1 MLATAPRRRDARRRG
16 RGRET
21 ARGRARGRL
30 AIPPIPV
37 AGRAP
42 MTAIYAA
49 LARVPSLM
57 AQADGDS

>member
-1 MLATAPRRRDARRRG
+1 MPGVGGAAAKPRA
-16 RGRET
+16 
-21 ARGRARGRL
+21 
-30 AIPPIPV
+30 